1 MALNVQTRCMEKL
14 MSKNWLF
21 GKVMMPLTG
30 LLVLFLSV
38 GWINIFSQLMF
49 SSVDLPVPTVMISI
63 DLIKT
68 SEQNQES
75 SVLVNHIASF
85 SDNDTTID
93 LHSKVSLG
101 FIPHVKVPS
110 VYTESYSLP
119 IFASEFLLSIPS
131 LLASVHDH
139 SKELI
144 HNYNFEDAKAINK
157 ESYMEASFKKDLPS
171 PQFKIPSHYAS
182 FFSVTIMQDRSPPA
196 ISLKSMKS
204 FSEHSPKPR
213 LRPNNSA
220 PETFVSLGY
229 FTQETNLIRALNSIE
244 MTGYPYQKTQANL
257 LGKSGYLFKLGPFYT
272 KEDAE
277 KALEISKIIGF
288 EDAYKIN

>member
-1 MALNVQTRCMEKL
+1 MALNVQTSCMEKL

-49 SSVDLPVPTVMISI
+49 SSVDLPVPTVMSSI

-75 SVLVNHIASF
+75 SVLVNQIASF

-131 LLASVHDH
+131 LLASLQDH
-139 SKELI
+139 STELI
-144 HNYNFEDAKAINK
+144 HNYNFEDVNAINE
-157 ESYMEASFKKDLPS
+157 ESYMEASVTKDLPPS
-171 PQFKIPSHYAS
+171 QFNFPSHYAS

-196 ISLKSMKS
+196 ISLKSMKK
-204 FSEHSPKPR
+204 FSGNSPKPR
-213 LRPNNSA
+213 LRPNNFA

-229 FTQETNLIRALNSIE
+229 FTLEPNLIRALKSIE
-244 MTGYPYQKTQANL
+244 LTGYTYKKTQAKL
-257 LGKSGYLFKLGPFYT
+257 LGQSGYLLKIGPFYT

-277 KALEISKIIGF
+277 KAVEIAKIIGF